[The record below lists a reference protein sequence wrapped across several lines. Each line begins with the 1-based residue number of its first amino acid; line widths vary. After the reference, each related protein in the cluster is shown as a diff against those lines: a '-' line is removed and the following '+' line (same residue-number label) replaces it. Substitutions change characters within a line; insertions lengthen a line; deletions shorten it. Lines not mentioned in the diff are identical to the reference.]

1 MQVRVGAVGIENGEG
16 GRRVELGVQ
25 PSSLWEE
32 VYQDL
37 HTWKGILLEEKP
49 KRDSKK
55 QENSL
60 SCSSG
65 LVEIFCIL
73 FLDTF
78 KVDIRVS
85 LVAKNSIQLF
95 G

>member
-1 MQVRVGAVGIENGEG
+1 MQVRVGAVGIEDGEG
-16 GRRVELGVQ
+16 GCRVELGVQ

-37 HTWKGILLEEKP
+37 HPWKRILLEEKP

-60 SCSSG
+60 SCSSSF
-65 LVEIFCIL
+65 VEIFCIL
-73 FLDTF
+73 LLDTF
-78 KVDIRVS
+78 KVDI
-85 LVAKNSIQLF
+85 
-95 G
+95 